1 MSVLFSLPRLAT
13 RWGVGRTDGWHFRLH
28 WRRIRILE
36 LNFAGSFIRGRWR
49 KCALKKLVEAERWRN
64 GRHRQSDKTAARRK
78 RKSCRYNSAGICW
91 QVGTNSVSPSQEMA
105 FTASCRL
112 MGIECGCLR
121 FFSSYIRLVTTD
133 EDNKRLKTELS
144 EMKARH
150 RLEIER
156 VTREKEQE
164 MEEVHKRFV
173 GNEWENKG
181 LAEESLR
188 LALFELWGERCYA
201 QNVSENVT
209 LGRDILFVLLGLDWC
224 WDHSP
229 HTNRVAWLRMPWGG
243 HAMCVLSCSLVQARF
258 SRNFVFHAILRF
270 VVSLH
275 NFFKPCRG
283 AFQFK
288 LTNHS

>member
-13 RWGVGRTDGWHFRLH
+13 RWGVGRRDGWHFRLH

-49 KCALKKLVEAERWRN
+49 KCALKELVETERWRN
-64 GRHRQSDKTAARRK
+64 GRHWQSDKTAARRK

-105 FTASCRL
+105 VTASCRL
-112 MGIECGCLR
+112 MGIECECLR

-181 LAEESLR
+181 LAEER
-188 LALFELWGERCYA
+188 LQLPLFEFWGERCYA

-209 LGRDILFVLLGLDWC
+209 LERDILFVLLGLDWC

-229 HTNRVAWLRMPWGG
+229 ATNRGVASNSWGRPRHVYVELLAG
-243 HAMCVLSCSLVQARF
+243 SCSFLQVLRF
-258 SRNFVFHAILRF
+258 PRNFKF
-270 VVSLH
+270 
-275 NFFKPCRG
+275 CRPS
-283 AFQFK
+283 A
-288 LTNHS
+288 

>member
-13 RWGVGRTDGWHFRLH
+13 RWGVGRRDGWHFRLH

-64 GRHRQSDKTAARRK
+64 GRHRQSDKTTARRK

-105 FTASCRL
+105 VTASCRL
-112 MGIECGCLR
+112 MGIECECLR

-181 LAEESLR
+181 LAEER
-188 LALFELWGERCYA
+188 LQLPLFELWGERCYA

-209 LGRDILFVLLGLDWC
+209 LERDILFVLLGLDWC

-229 HTNRVAWLRMPWGG
+229 ATNRGVASNAWGRPRHVYVELLAG
-243 HAMCVLSCSLVQARF
+243 SCSFLQVLRF
-258 SRNFVFHAILRF
+258 PRNFKF
-270 VVSLH
+270 
-275 NFFKPCRG
+275 CRPS
-283 AFQFK
+283 A
-288 LTNHS
+288 